1 MKLFAKAAICTS
13 IDMSYGNVTYN
24 WYCPNVKCKSKVEQ
38 GASFCPNCGQKLK
51 FEISKVCTNEKDI
64 R

>member
-13 IDMSYGNVTYN
+13 IDVSHGNITYN
-24 WYCPNVKCKSKVEQ
+24 WCCPNVKCKSKVEQ
-38 GASFCPNCGQKLK
+38 NVSVCHKCGQKLK
-51 FEISKVCTNEKDI
+51 FECLKSAQMKDF

>member
-13 IDMSYGNVTYN
+13 IDVSHGNVTYN

-38 GASFCPNCGQKLK
+38 DISVCPKCGQKLK
-51 FEISKVCTNEKDI
+51 FEYPKSAQMK
-64 R
+64 RL